1 MSNEIRYST
10 DHIWA
15 RPVGKNRVRLGISEY
30 VQEKIGDID
39 SITLT
44 DIGDEIR
51 KSDNFGEIESA
62 NTLFELLSPI
72 TGSVVKVNED
82 ALSYPAL
89 VNSDPLGDGWL
100 IEVEVE
106 DMDEFKELM
115 EPEEY
120 EEFLD
125 RKMEEG

>member
-1 MSNEIRYST
+1 MSDEIRYST

-15 RPVGKNRVRLGISEY
+15 RPVGKKRVRLGISEY
-30 VQEKIGDID
+30 VQEKIGEID

-44 DIGDEIR
+44 DIGEEIR

-62 NTLFELLSPI
+62 NILFELLSPL
-72 TGSVVKVNED
+72 TGSVIEVNED
-82 ALSYPAL
+82 VLSYPSL

-100 IEVEVE
+100 IEVEV
-106 DMDEFKELM
+106 DNMDEFKELM
-115 EPEEY
+115 EPDEY

-125 RKMEEG
+125 RKTEEG